1 MKELLFYIEEITKK
15 NLKSNIINEPIEFQ
29 SKIISGQNIQNLN
42 ILNSKDISFLF
53 FDTETSGLISNK
65 SSSIVSSQKSNPQW
79 NSRKK
84 KLLKELFIKY
94 NISKQ
99 DENDVIIDVKRY
111 VASLQANNKGTE
123 INLKELLP
131 ELYAK
136 EESEDNENES
146 EEKEDFKSLGIHV
159 PKYKKIAQEYYDEFL
174 KNKLQGEVDL
184 IEFYGI
190 LYGIS
195 YDNSTDNTEHQ
206 FFSPTEELTDEIKQ
220 LIHWNKEK
228 EIKALNGTFV
238 EKATSII
245 KLFKKGLTTE
255 KLIIAGHNIL
265 RFDIPLLLLYFK
277 RLDQLNNGETT
288 FFNDIID
295 ILKNKKTYIFDTINL
310 KNILVSIQQKIPY
323 LSLEKNKKQ
332 VTLQNILGIK
342 NINQHTA
349 AGDVSALIE
358 VFERI
363 IILSEFINNKS
374 SINAMN
380 DFIAFLEKMKIE
392 GLTKDVVIGF
402 LFKGKYSN
410 LFAQLDKTTQQKIKI
425 GISNIRNAVLNII
438 NNIAIIKN
446 KNKKI
451 IDRILINIINNAMK
465 IKKQKVKKLK
475 PIKEDYIFEEV
486 RNFVIN
492 EKLKKR
498 DKLPGRVRKFA
509 KRMEVKDVPGFLKY
523 FIKTKNEFLA
533 KDYPIGYAIAMA
545 YKISKLKFKV
555 GK

>member
-1 MKELLFYIEEITKK
+1 MKELLFYLEELTKK
-15 NLKSNIINEPIEFQ
+15 EIDIKVNNEDVTFT
-29 SKIISGQNIQNLN
+29 SKIISGENIQNLN
-42 ILNSKDISFLF
+42 ILQNKDISFLF

-65 SSSIVSSQKSNPQW
+65 SDSVVSSQKSNPQW
-79 NSRKK
+79 NSKKK

-94 NISKQ
+94 NIPKQ
-99 DENDVIIDVKRY
+99 DQDDVIIDVKKY
-111 VASLQANNKGTE
+111 VASLQADNKGTE
-123 INLKELLP
+123 VNLKQLLP
-131 ELYAK
+131 ELYADDK
-136 EESEDNENES
+136 SEENEN
-146 EEKEDFKSLGIHV
+146 EEKEDIKSLGVHI

-184 IEFYGI
+184 IEFYGA

-195 YDNSTDNTEHQ
+195 YDNSNDNIQHQ
-206 FFSPTEELTDEIKQ
+206 FFSPTEELTDEIKN
-220 LIHWNKEK
+220 LIHWSKEK
-228 EIKALNGTFV
+228 EIKALNGTF
-238 EKATSII
+238 EDKAKSIVN
-245 KLFKKGLTTE
+245 LFKKGIKSE
-255 KLIIAGHNIL
+255 KFIIAGHNIL

-277 RLDQLNNGETT
+277 RLDQLSDGKTT

-310 KNILVSIQQKIPY
+310 KKILTSIQQKIPN
-323 LSLEKNKKQ
+323 LSLEANKKQ

-358 VFERI
+358 VFERVM
-363 IILSEFINNKS
+363 ILSVFINNKKYLN
-374 SINAMN
+374 SINT
-380 DFIAFLEKMKIE
+380 FIAFLEKMKSQ
-392 GLTKDVVIGF
+392 GFTKDPIIGY
-402 LFKGKYSN
+402 LFKGKYSD
-410 LFAQLDKTTQQKIKI
+410 LFKVLDNNKQQEVEVA
-425 GISNIRNAVLNII
+425 ISNIRSAVLNII
-438 NNIAIIKN
+438 NDITIIKN
-446 KNKKI
+446 KNKKA
-451 IDRILINIINNAMK
+451 IDQILINIINNTMGTKKRKKMK
-465 IKKQKVKKLK
+465 LF
-475 PIKEDYIFEEV
+475 KEDYIFEEV

-523 FIKTKNEFLA
+523 FIKTKNKFLD